1 MLEASTFK
9 ERTMFDLYCDACHK
23 QQLLGA
29 ERVRHLIND
38 DQGIA
43 VILQCYC
50 GELAAVRTGVSADE
64 RRREHASV

>member
-1 MLEASTFK
+1 
-9 ERTMFDLYCDACHK
+9 MFDLYCETCQK

-38 DQGIA
+38 EQGIA

-50 GELAAVRTGVSADE
+50 GELAAVRTGVSAEE
-64 RRREHASV
+64 RRRETVSA

>member
-1 MLEASTFK
+1 
-9 ERTMFDLYCDACHK
+9 MFDLYCNACHK

-29 ERVRHLIND
+29 ERVRHLVND

-50 GELAAVRTGVSADE
+50 GELAAVRTGVSAE
-64 RRREHASV
+64 ARRQETLQDAAAV